1 MDYAAVPNLPA
12 MFFDQARRLGG
23 KPFLW
28 AKRGKA
34 FEPLTWAEVA
44 DTVRRLARGLVA
56 LGIRPGDRVVL
67 VSENRPEWAIADLAI
82 MAAGAVTVPAYTTN
96 TVDDHLYILE
106 HAGAAAAIV
115 STGRL
120 ARRVI
125 PAARS
130 AEACR
135 AVITLEPPS
144 DPHAAEIDI
153 HGWDE
158 ILALGD
164 GLDLDIEA
172 AVRGIGREETACFIY
187 TSGTGGRP
195 KGVMLTH
202 RSILANCH
210 GAYWLLRTIGLGDEV
225 FLSLLP
231 LSHSYEHT
239 CGLFFP
245 ISIGAQIYYAE
256 GPDQLA
262 ANLQEVRPTIMTAV
276 PRLYE
281 VLHDRI
287 LRGVERQGGRKA
299 QLFHDAVRLGRK
311 RYEDPAS
318 LTLGERLYD
327 WLLTLLVRR
336 KVATR
341 FGGRLKAFVSGGAAL
356 NPDIGKFFLALH
368 VNLLQGYGQTEAS
381 PVVSANPP
389 GAIRIHT
396 VGPALRGVEVR
407 TAEDGEILVRGDL
420 LMKGYWLDP
429 ETTAQTIVDGWLHT
443 GDVGVVHPDGYIEI
457 TDRKKD
463 IIVNSGGDNISPAR
477 LEGKLTLE
485 PEIHQ
490 AMVYG
495 DKRPYLV
502 AVVVPDP
509 GFVEEWAAGNGRP
522 AELAALCDD
531 EGFRKAVGQAVERV
545 NADLAQIEK
554 IRRFVVAREAFTTDN
569 GMMTPTLKIRRH
581 KIRENYWEQLDALYG
596 RG

>member
-34 FEPLTWAEVA
+34 FEPLSYAAVAE
-44 DTVRRLARGLVA
+44 TVRRLARGLVA

-82 MAAGAVTVPAYTTN
+82 MAAGAITVPAYTTN

-106 HAGAAAAIV
+106 HAGAVAAIV

-135 AVITLEPPS
+135 AVITLEPPG

-158 ILALGD
+158 ILARGD
-164 GLDLDIEA
+164 GHDLDIEA
-172 AVRGIGREETACFIY
+172 AARGIDREETACFIY

-210 GAYWLLRTIGLGDEV
+210 GAYWLLKTIGLGDEV

-256 GPDQLA
+256 GPEQLS

-299 QLFHDAVRLGRK
+299 QLFHDAVRLGCK
-311 RYEDPAS
+311 RYDDAAS

-336 KVATR
+336 KVAAR

-381 PVVSANPP
+381 PVVSCNPP
-389 GAIRIHT
+389 GAIRIQT
-396 VGPALRGVEVR
+396 AGPALRGVEVR
-407 TAEDGEILVRGDL
+407 IAEDGEILVRGDL

-429 ETTAQTIVDGWLHT
+429 ETTAHTIVDGWLHT
-443 GDVGVVHPDGYIEI
+443 GDIGFVHPDGYIEI

-477 LEGKLTLE
+477 LESKLTLE

-509 GFVEEWAAGNGRP
+509 GFLEEWAAAAGRP

-581 KIRENYWEQLDALYG
+581 KIRENYWEKLDALYG

>member
-1 MDYAAVPNLPA
+1 MDYGAVPNLPT
-12 MFFDQARRLGG
+12 MFFDQARRLGD

-34 FEPLTWAEVA
+34 YEPISYAAVA
-44 DTVRRLARGLVA
+44 DTVRRLARGLIA
-56 LGIRPGDRVVL
+56 LGIQPGDRVVL

-82 MAAGAVTVPAYTTN
+82 MAAGAITVPAYTTN
-96 TVDDHLYILE
+96 TVDDHLYILD

-130 AEACR
+130 AEVCGT
-135 AVITLEPPS
+135 VITMEPPS
-144 DPHAAEIDI
+144 DPHAAGSDL
-153 HGWDE
+153 HGWDAV
-158 ILALGD
+158 LALGD
-164 GLDLDIEA
+164 GVDQDVEA
-172 AVRGIGREETACFIY
+172 TARAIGRDETACFIY

-202 RSILANCH
+202 RSILANCM
-210 GAYWLLRTIGLGDEV
+210 GAYWLLKTIGLGDEV

-239 CGLFFP
+239 AGLFFP

-256 GPDQLA
+256 GPDQLS
-262 ANLQEVRPTIMTAV
+262 ANLLEVRPTIMTAV

-287 LRGVERQGGRKA
+287 LRGVERKGGRSAK
-299 QLFHDAVRLGRK
+299 LFHDAVRLGRK
-311 RYEDPAS
+311 RYEDPSS
-318 LTLGERLYD
+318 LSLGERLYD
-327 WLLTLLVRR
+327 WLLTVLVRR
-336 KVATR
+336 KVAQR

-356 NPDIGKFFLALH
+356 NTDIGKFFLALH

-381 PVVSANPP
+381 PVVSCNPP
-389 GAIRIHT
+389 GGIKIHT
-396 VGPALRGVEVR
+396 AGPALRGVEVR
-407 TAEDGEILVRGDL
+407 IADDGEILVRGDL
-420 LMKGYWLDP
+420 LMKGYWHDP

-443 GDVGVVHPDGYIEI
+443 GDIGVVHPDGYIEI

-485 PEIHQ
+485 SEVLQ

-509 GFVEEWAAGNGRP
+509 AFVEDWATRNGRS
-522 AELAALCDD
+522 ANLETLCDD
-531 EGFRKAVGQAVERV
+531 EEFRKAVGQVVDRV
-545 NADLAQIEK
+545 NGDLAQIEK
-554 IRRFVVAREAFTTDN
+554 IRRFVVARGPFTTDN

-581 KIRENYWEQLDALYG
+581 KIRENYWEKLDALYG